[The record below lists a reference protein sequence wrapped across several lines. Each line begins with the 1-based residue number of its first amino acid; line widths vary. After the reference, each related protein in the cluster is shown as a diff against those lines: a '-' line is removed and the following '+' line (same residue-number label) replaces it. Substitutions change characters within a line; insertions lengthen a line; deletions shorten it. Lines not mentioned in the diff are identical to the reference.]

1 MLLIY
6 KSHNNKKNVLAS
18 LHLIAKV
25 NATLTPQKAHSLV
38 WNRTVNNGGGARKN
52 ISLDLRMEHIVHLH
66 KEILSNLGVNLT
78 PEAALRCSKAVIGT
92 LRYLHQQIWTLSDEV
107 HLLQFKHKSGLIFE
121 IVFLFP
127 KLLTQAE

>member
-1 MLLIY
+1 M
-6 KSHNNKKNVLAS
+6 
-18 LHLIAKV
+18 HLIAKV

-92 LRYLHQQIWTLSDEV
+92 LSTKTGEGDGYVCWGLDMTVNTLSNNTP
-107 HLLQFKHKSGLIFE
+107 G
-121 IVFLFP
+121 
-127 KLLTQAE
+127 TAETSKMAFWGDV